1 MLYLH
6 CLTLQWNGN
15 IYLLEDLKIYY
26 QENVMYVDSRCCRPV
41 TTTVCE
47 CSEEVG
53 SACSDMSGQSAMSAP
68 GKSTNY
74 LLSQQHIIGSIYTHT
89 YVMHVR
95 NTHILYVHTRIHI
108 HTHPHIHMDLYMRT
122 SNSFQHYDTF
132 IHTYVHKYI
141 HNSM

>member
-6 CLTLQWNGN
+6 CLTLLWNGN
-15 IYLLEDLKIYY
+15 IYLLVEDLKICY

-53 SACSDMSGQSAMSAP
+53 SVCSDMSGQSAMSAP

-74 LLSQQHIIGSIYTHT
+74 RLSQQHIIGSIYTHT

-95 NTHILYVHTRIHI
+95 NTHIRT
-108 HTHPHIHMDLYMRT
+108 HTHTYTYT
-122 SNSFQHYDTF
+122 STHTHGF
-132 IHTYVHKYI
+132 IYAYFEFISTL
-141 HNSM
+141 